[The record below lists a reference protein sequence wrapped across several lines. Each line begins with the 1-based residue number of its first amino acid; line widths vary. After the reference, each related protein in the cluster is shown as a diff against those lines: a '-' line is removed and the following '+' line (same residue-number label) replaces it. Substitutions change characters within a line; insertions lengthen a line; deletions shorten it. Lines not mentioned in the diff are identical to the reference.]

1 MDNSASIFDELTE
14 SVTAIDLQDLVTNSV
29 DDEYVGYFEH
39 MGNKSKLF
47 SAPPLV
53 RLANSAAQNAADIDS
68 LVALEGFRAAF
79 EDNDPD
85 LVVAFGMVDAPKAY
99 ADAWDFGSAVGH
111 ALELMHAKA
120 TIAHNLTAYAIY
132 AAAARLDDDA
142 TITPQVLTRA
152 VNIAQ
157 DPERSTLKDVT
168 NALRGIR

>member
-14 SVTAIDLQDLVTNSV
+14 SVTAIDLQDHATNSV
-29 DDEYVGYFEH
+29 DDEYIGYFEH

-47 SAPPLV
+47 SAPLV

-85 LVVAFGMVDAPKAY
+85 LIVAFGMVDAPKAY
-99 ADAWDFGSAVGH
+99 ADAWDFGSAVGE

-132 AAAARLDDDA
+132 TAAARLDDDA
-142 TITPQVLTRA
+142 TITPQALARA

-168 NALRGIR
+168 DALRGVR

>member
-1 MDNSASIFDELTE
+1 MNNSTSIFSNLTKF
-14 SVTAIDLQDLVTNSV
+14 VTAIDLQDLVTDAV
-29 DDEYVGYFEH
+29 DDEYIGYFEH

-47 SAPPLV
+47 SGPLV
-53 RLANSAAQNAADIDS
+53 RLANSAAQKAADIDS

-85 LVVAFGMVDAPKAY
+85 LTLAFRMVNTPETY
-99 ADAWDFGSAVGH
+99 ADAWDFGSAVGR

-120 TIAHNLTAYAIY
+120 IITNNLTAYAIY
-132 AAAARLDDDA
+132 AAATRLDDDA
-142 TITPQVLTRA
+142 TITPQALARA

-168 NALRGIR
+168 DALRGIR

>member
-1 MDNSASIFDELTE
+1 MDSSASIFNELTE
-14 SVTAIDLQDLVTNSV
+14 SVTAIDLQDHVTNSV
-29 DDEYVGYFEH
+29 EDEYIGYFEH
-39 MGNKSKLF
+39 MGNKSRLF
-47 SAPPLV
+47 SAPLV
-53 RLANSAAQNAADIDS
+53 RLANSAAQKAADIDS

-85 LVVAFGMVDAPKAY
+85 LTLAFGMVDDPKAY

-132 AAAARLDDDA
+132 AAAARLDDDV
-142 TITPQVLTRA
+142 TITPRALARA
-152 VNIAQ
+152 VNVAQ
-157 DPERSTLKDVT
+157 DPERSTLLDVT

>member
-1 MDNSASIFDELTE
+1 MYNSASIFNELTE
-14 SVTAIDLQDLVTNSV
+14 YVTAIDLQEHVTNSV
-29 DDEYVGYFEH
+29 DDEYIGYFEH
-39 MGNKSKLF
+39 LGNNSKLF
-47 SAPPLV
+47 STPLV
-53 RLANSAAQNAADIDS
+53 RLANSAAQRAADIDT

-85 LVVAFGMVDAPKAY
+85 LIVAFGMVDAPQSY
-99 ADAWDFGSAVGH
+99 ADAWGFGSAVGR

-142 TITPQVLTRA
+142 TITPQALTRA

-157 DPERSTLKDVT
+157 NPERSTLQDVT